1 MTLISI
7 YQHINGQ
14 WKFFRYGCPNCEKN
28 YKNFEYAEK
37 HIIQCNINTNKQ
49 KQKELIRE
57 AKHMP
62 VQRIIKNGEPFYRWG
77 DSGKLYKDRADAE
90 AQGRAAYASG
100 FREPTDTKDVRA
112 EAAGRKVTKDLE
124 YDMYNNPKDDN
135 KAERAGRRVTKD
147 IEYDMKRKR

>member
-1 MTLISI
+1 MISI
-7 YQHINGQ
+7 YQIVKGQ
-14 WKFFRYGCPNCEKN
+14 WQLFRYGCPNCEKN
-28 YKNFEYAEK
+28 YKNIEYAQK
-37 HIIQCNINTNKQ
+37 HIIQCTINTNKQ
-49 KQKELIRE
+49 KQKELLRE

-62 VQRIIKNGEPFYRWG
+62 VQKIMKNGEAYYRWG
-77 DSGKLYKDRADAE
+77 DTGKEYRNRADAE

-100 FREPTDTKDVRA
+100 YREPTDTKDQRA
-112 EAAGRKVTKDLE
+112 EAAGRRVTKDLE